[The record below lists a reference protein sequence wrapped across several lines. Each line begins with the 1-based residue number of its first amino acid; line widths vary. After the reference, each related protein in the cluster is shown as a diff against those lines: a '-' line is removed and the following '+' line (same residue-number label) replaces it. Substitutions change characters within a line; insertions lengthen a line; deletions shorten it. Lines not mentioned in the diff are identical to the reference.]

1 MNYATLT
8 QQVCVQ
14 HRTSAVNMTLPTLA
28 PKRHAAAP
36 LLLLSASACCIAC
49 QLGAQQQTRSSGGT
63 DGHTDEPHDSYINP
77 VLHTMSAMPIIYMDM
92 NTNISKYTHTPI

>member
-1 MNYATLT
+1 MNYATST

-28 PKRHAAAP
+28 PKRRAAAP
-36 LLLLSASACCIAC
+36 LLLLSAGACCIAC
-49 QLGAQQQTRSSGGT
+49 PLGAQQQTRSSGGT

-77 VLHTMSAMPIIYMDM
+77 VLHTMSAMPIIYMDII
-92 NTNISKYTHTPI
+92 TNISKYTHTPV